1 MSRAFAVV
9 LSIGILSLLVIP
21 FQNCSNKNFTPDPAG
36 IAFASSPS
44 RIKYGLITPLD
55 TLNLGLPTLE
65 RVSLTKMIVAGRQ
78 DWTLDERCM
87 SDNSYDACLFWK
99 NPVAHRYILSGSS
112 AASSFANGGLR
123 LGEDL
128 SKWQTL
134 GVQIENTLD
143 STKLTSETIDVVSIN
158 LVGAIKRLSL
168 SNGQYKSNYADE
180 SSSFATSQLTAYYW
194 LTFMEKELLA
204 RTGQFY
210 AKGKSILVGG
220 FDNRIESN
228 AFFLAPDIEN
238 PGGTI
243 LAGFNPI
250 SSGSSQ
256 VASEVGLSGEVFVHE
271 MGHANLFHALGSAVA
286 IGAGNTNA
294 TCVYEDVSTGVVEVK
309 SCMEEPTFADYQ
321 VVANGCNS
329 SQGCMGAIHE
339 GIADFQAFITIP
351 GLTSVG
357 ELIANS
363 PAGIYSG
370 KLSRN
375 VRKLSALKMSEFYNS
390 SMVAT
395 GSATQ
400 PQIGGEVHGMGS
412 GYASILWEIYSS
424 TGVDQVRFEKIF
436 MLHLSLLGGN
446 STFKEAYGAL
456 IAADALVPGE
466 TLAPLIEEVFIRK
479 GVTL

>member
-9 LSIGILSLLVIP
+9 LSIGFLSLLVIP

-36 IAFASSPS
+36 MAFASSPT

-87 SDNSYDACLFWK
+87 SDSSYDACLFWK
-99 NPVAHRYILSGSS
+99 NPVAHRYLLTGSS

-123 LGEDL
+123 VGADL

-134 GVQIENTLD
+134 GVKIENTVNSLLL
-143 STKLTSETIDVVSIN
+143 KSETIDVVSIP
-158 LVGAIKRLSL
+158 LDGFKKRLPL
-168 SNGQYKSNYADE
+168 SDGQYKVNYADDE
-180 SSSFATSQLTAYYW
+180 TTFATAQLTAYYW

-204 RTGQFY
+204 RTGLFY
-210 AKGKSILVGG
+210 AKGKNILVAG
-220 FDNRIESN
+220 FDNRIAGNAYFVHPNVES
-228 AFFLAPDIEN
+228 F
-238 PGGTI
+238 GGSI
-243 LAGFNPI
+243 LAGFNPV

-256 VASEVGLSGEVFVHE
+256 VASELGLSGEVFVHE
-271 MGHANLFHALGSAVA
+271 MGHANLFHALGEMVA
-286 IGAGNTNA
+286 TGAGNTNA
-294 TCVYEDVSTGVVEVK
+294 TCVYEDMNTGVVEVK
-309 SCMEEPTFADYQ
+309 SCLEEPSFANYQ
-321 VVANGCNS
+321 VLVNGCNS

-339 GIADFQAFITIP
+339 GVADFQAFITIP

-390 SMVAT
+390 SIVAT
-395 GSATQ
+395 GSTAQ

-424 TGVDQVRFEKIF
+424 PGVDQVRFEKVF
-436 MLHLSLLGGN
+436 MLHLSLLGTN

-456 IAADALVPGE
+456 VAADLLVPGE
-466 TLAPLIEEVFIRK
+466 SQAAIIEEVFINK